1 MTGRKRHQF
10 FIQSKWISL
19 LNHHIILIHQ
29 CSFLIWLGDLNYRIN
44 LTEPE
49 IKSRLERKQVAK
61 LMDYDQVNEKEDK
74 VRAYQY

>member
-1 MTGRKRHQF
+1 MALMHP
-10 FIQSKWISL
+10 
-19 LNHHIILIHQ
+19 

-61 LMDYDQVNEKEDK
+61 LMDYDQVKRKHDTM
-74 VRAYQY
+74 RSYQY